1 MENKELTKEE
11 LDKIIKD
18 SADEFAKEVIEEADD
33 ISDEESKEID
43 RILAI
48 KDPTERMKEMQK
60 LYPDIDGIGFC

>member
-11 LDKIIKD
+11 LDKIIKE
-18 SADEFAKEVIEEADD
+18 SADEFAKKVIEEADN
-33 ISDEESKEID
+33 INDEENKKID
-43 RILAI
+43 RILEI